1 MGNQQP
7 THWNEIKL
15 MYDNLKG
22 MEPWIKYLNLSL
34 LQPSDILPV
43 PSTGQTQPED
53 KGQENL

>member
-1 MGNQQP
+1 
-7 THWNEIKL
+7 
-15 MYDNLKG
+15 MYDNLRG